1 MITALPRL
9 TKRLLTSAL
18 LALTLLLPL
27 LLPSLS
33 LAAGN
38 SQLGE
43 WINKGRQTFLGDD
56 SANILPPE
64 QAFKL
69 QIELIDAQHLQ
80 AAFKIAP
87 GHYLYKDR
95 IKFEIEPASLQ
106 LAPLSLPAGDWK
118 QDPTFG
124 RSEVFHHS
132 FTSELTLAQ
141 AATGAYKL
149 KASYQ
154 GCSEK
159 GLCYPPAHQVFELD
173 AKHATP
179 LVKPGSNNLTANNNP
194 AANSATNPGLRDQPA
209 AHDQASALLASG
221 NTWLIIAGFF
231 GFGLLLCLTPCVL
244 PMIPILSG
252 IIVGTASQDQ
262 GVSKPTNSS
271 KRWRGFK
278 LSLAYTLGMALSYT
292 AAGVA
297 AGLSGQLLSAALQNA
312 WVLAASALIFIL
324 LALSMFGF
332 YELKLPSSLENRLL
346 ASSQRLP
353 GGQSLGVFAM
363 GVLSALIVSPCVAAP
378 LAGALLYISQ
388 SGDVVLGAS
397 ALFALSMGMG
407 LPLLLLGATSGAW
420 LPKSG
425 PWMLAVRQFF
435 GVLMLAVA
443 LWLVSSLLPSALQLL
458 LWAALLIV
466 PAIFMRALDRLPEQ
480 ASAWQRFWKGIAII
494 MLLLGA
500 TLVVGAAS
508 GAKSPLHPLEG
519 LAGQPTPRLT
529 FQPIKGVTGLQQALA
544 ANPGKLVMLDFY
556 ADWCVSCKEMEQFT
570 FRNAEVQASL
580 QDVIVLQ
587 TDVTANDEQDQAL
600 LKQFALFGPP
610 AILFF
615 GKQGEL
621 TTQRV
626 IGYQDSQT
634 FLASITQAKG
644 QFAYAHTAE

>member
-1 MITALPRL
+1 MISALPRF
-9 TKRLLTSAL
+9 TKRLLTSTL
-18 LALTLLLPL
+18 IALTLVLPML
-27 LLPSLS
+27 TQ
-33 LAAGN
+33 AAGS
-38 SQLGE
+38 SQFGE
-43 WINKGRQTFLGDD
+43 WISKGRQTFLGDD
-56 SANILPPE
+56 SANILSPE

-69 QIELIDAQHLQ
+69 QVELIDAQHLR

-95 IKFEIEPASLQ
+95 IKFELEPATLKLDA
-106 LAPLSLPAGDWK
+106 LALPAGDWK

-132 FTSELTLAQ
+132 FSTPLRLQQ
-141 AATGAYKL
+141 AATGAFRV

-179 LVKPGSNNLTANNNP
+179 PGIAGSNNLPRNTP
-194 AANSATNPGLRDQPA
+194 AENAPGNDSSPP

-231 GFGLLLCLTPCVL
+231 GFGLLLCLTPCVF

-252 IIVGTASQDQ
+252 IIVGTAAEAQHHCQ
-262 GVSKPTNSS
+262 PATGS

-312 WVLAASALIFIL
+312 SVLLASALVFVL

-332 YELKLPSSLENRLL
+332 YELKLPSRLENRLL
-346 ASSQRLP
+346 HTSQRLP
-353 GGQSLGVFAM
+353 GGQLAGVFAM

-388 SGDVVLGAS
+388 SGDVLLGAS

-407 LPLLLLGATSGAW
+407 LPLLLLGASSAAW

-443 LWLVSSLLPSALQLL
+443 LWLVSSLLPSALQLI

-466 PAIFMRALDRLPEQ
+466 PAIFMRALDRLPEG

-519 LAGQPTPRLT
+519 LAGTPAPRLA
-529 FQPIKGVTGLQQALA
+529 FQPIKGLAGLQQALA
-544 ANPGKLVMLDFY
+544 AHPDQLVMLDFY

-580 QDVIVLQ
+580 QQVLVLQ
-587 TDVTANDEQDQAL
+587 TDVTANDAQDQAL
-600 LKQFALFGPP
+600 LKQFGLFGPP

-615 GKQGEL
+615 SQQREL
-621 TTQRV
+621 SSKRV
-626 IGYQDSQT
+626 IGYQDSQA
-634 FLASITQAKG
+634 FLATLNQAKG
-644 QFAYAHTAE
+644 QLAHAQTAE